1 MSLGEFSEAR
11 PQRHQLVTGDVG
23 GQLQNLLTERIG
35 KEEVREYGG
44 TQACTRSTLPTW
56 PRAASPHVVHPVFV
70 QPETVGAIGPVDQQ
84 LKILPDAESKM
95 RTGDCARSRPRTAPP
110 APPSPLPANH
120 ALPLL
125 SSTLTILLSSQ
136 TLLGSPL
143 QSAAAFSRWVR
154 TPDPRASV
162 SGNGSPAAGR
172 SLATPKPASLA
183 AF

>member
-23 GQLQNLLTERIG
+23 GQLQNLLTEGIG

-70 QPETVGAIGPVDQQ
+70 QPETVGAVGPVDQQ

-125 SSTLTILLSSQ
+125 LQHSYYFAIFSNITRVSS
-136 TLLGSPL
+136 
-143 QSAAAFSRWVR
+143 
-154 TPDPRASV
+154 SV
-162 SGNGSPAAGR
+162 SGRIFPLG
-172 SLATPKPASLA
+172 
-183 AF
+183 

>member
-23 GQLQNLLTERIG
+23 GQLQNLLTEGIG

-70 QPETVGAIGPVDQQ
+70 QPETVGAVGPVDQQ

-110 APPSPLPANH
+110 PPTTHSLFC
-120 ALPLL
+120 

-172 SLATPKPASLA
+172 SLAPPKPASLA